1 MYNASGGKS
10 RPHLR
15 AFLLTAVLT
24 LAAAV
29 ILIWRL
35 GMYPF
40 GEHHLCYSD
49 ADQYYGFYGYLL
61 STFFTKNN
69 LFYSWSMALGNGMMS
84 TYAYY
89 ASSPLNLLLVFFRNN
104 LMLGTQVIAFVRFF
118 IISLNF
124 CALLNHSS
132 RGHEVEKGIISVSYA
147 LIGYTAFYAWNASWL
162 DGVAFLPL
170 LVLGLEKLVEDG
182 DKGMYVVVLALAV
195 FSNFYIGYMLCG
207 A

>member
-89 ASSPLNLLLVFFRNN
+89 ASSPLNLLLVF
-104 LMLGTQVIAFVRFF
+104 LQLHM
-118 IISLNF
+118 
-124 CALLNHSS
+124 
-132 RGHEVEKGIISVSYA
+132 
-147 LIGYTAFYAWNASWL
+147 
-162 DGVAFLPL
+162 
-170 LVLGLEKLVEDG
+170 
-182 DKGMYVVVLALAV
+182 
-195 FSNFYIGYMLCG
+195 
-207 A
+207 